1 MSVTSTDT
9 GSNTYAETLTVSIT
23 NVNEAA
29 SFTTSSTASAA
40 ENACNADEYCEGL
53 SVKEGRKYFRIAG
66 TNRNGCETVKGFVVK
81 SGDKK
86 FQEGD
91 MLKPAGF
98 NAPARN
104 FARGNVFDEAST
116 GTVDWPHIRWT
127 GIG

>member
-1 MSVTSTDT
+1 M
-9 GSNTYAETLTVSIT
+9 
-23 NVNEAA
+23 NEAI
-29 SFTTSSTASAA
+29 
-40 ENACNADEYCEGL
+40 ENVKIRYAIENVLDIMRADFIQWQNNCPAGNAKIREEMADEYCEGL

-66 TNRNGCETVKGFVVK
+66 TNRNGCETVKGFIVK

-116 GTVDWPHIRWT
+116 GTVDWPQIRWT